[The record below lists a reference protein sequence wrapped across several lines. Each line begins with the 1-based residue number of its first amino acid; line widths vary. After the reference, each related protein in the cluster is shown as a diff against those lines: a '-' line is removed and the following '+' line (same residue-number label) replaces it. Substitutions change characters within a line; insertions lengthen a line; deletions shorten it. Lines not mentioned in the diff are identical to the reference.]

1 MADMKIAVMGVAGRM
16 GCELVRALHATSGV
30 QIAGGIE
37 RIGSNAVGQDIGTL
51 AGIGPLGV
59 AVTDDALELLAKV
72 DGVLDFT
79 IPTATVETAGLAA
92 NARIVHIIGTTGL
105 SDKEQA
111 AIKAASRH
119 ATIIQAGNMSLG
131 VNLLTVMTRK
141 IAAALDD
148 DFDIEVLEM
157 HHKHKIDAPS
167 GTALM
172 LGQAAA
178 DGRGISLTTRSVR
191 SRDGHTGARK
201 RGDIGFATLRGGNVV
216 GEHTVMFAA
225 DGEIIEISHR
235 ATDRGIFARGAIK
248 AALWGRGKGP
258 GLFNMVDVLGLG

>member
-37 RIGSNAVGQDIGTL
+37 QPGSNAVGQDIGML

-92 NARIVHIIGTTGL
+92 NARIVHVIGTTGL
-105 SDKEQA
+105 SETAQA

-178 DGRGISLTTRSVR
+178 EGRGISLTTRSVR

-216 GEHTVMFAA
+216 GDHTVLFAA

-248 AALWGRGKGP
+248 AAVWGRGKGP
-258 GLFNMVDVLGLG
+258 GLFNMVDVLGL